1 MSKLVVLY
9 SSTILSPLLRPKFK
23 ISIELHPRELDF
35 VIGECLNSGTKAFG
49 VYLTPDRVHPPP
61 THTLAFPNRYLID
74 IASATKFANLK
85 RVVLE
90 GRRLVFEEDIP
101 APWRVE
107 DLEDF
112 NETTGRHIK
121 VLTRD

>member
-1 MSKLVVLY
+1 M
-9 SSTILSPLLRPKFK
+9 SPLLRPKFK

-49 VYLTPDRVHPPP
+49 VYLTQGPLHMGPCSGPCLTPDRVHPPP

-74 IASATKFANLK
+74 IATDATKFANLK

-101 APWRVE
+101 APWQVE
-107 DLEDF
+107 DLL
-112 NETTGRHIK
+112 ETTRH
-121 VLTRD
+121 LTRN